1 MQLVIIIVFIAL
13 AYYWY
18 SSYSSSS
25 EENFSAGT
33 LVDLQSS
40 TPYLYGPTCGNM
52 PFYRHPM
59 FFVKHP
65 YHIMTP
71 PNLPPYTYPM
81 WGRTRDNYF

>member
-1 MQLVIIIVFIAL
+1 MILYIVIAIIIAMWITKNNN
-13 AYYWY
+13 
-18 SSYSSSS
+18 
-25 EENFSAGT
+25 ENFSPGT